1 MPRKPSKPRVPRTR
15 NAGTMTEAQFWAMIR
30 SLLRAKS
37 MQWRPPRER
46 GKRLRRPNQSP
57 NKRLT
62 WEYPCEHCGGWFP
75 EEQIEYDHAVPCGR
89 LSSWEE
95 LGPWAE
101 RLFVELDGWLLLC
114 SECHAAK
121 TARDVETI
129 READK
134 GDSDGKATDRK
145 LFQT

>member
-1 MPRKPSKPRVPRTR
+1 MPRRPSKPRVPRIR
-15 NAGTMTEAQFWAMIR
+15 NAGTMTEAAFWAMIR

-37 MQWRPPRER
+37 MHWKPPRER
-46 GKRLRRPNQSP
+46 GKRLRRPSQSP

-75 EEQIEYDHAVPCGR
+75 EELIEYDHAVPCGR

-101 RLFVELDGWLLLC
+101 RLFAEPDGYLLLC
-114 SECHAAK
+114 STCHAAK

-129 READK
+129 RGAAK
-134 GDSDGKATDRK
+134 GDGRGKKTDRK